1 MKFIKIK
8 VKNFKSY
15 TDLEIDFN
23 KLNYII
29 GGNAS
34 GKSNFVNILKFF
46 NDIIYYGLDD
56 AVLLQG
62 GIKYIFNANSEKDS
76 NIVLEYELD
85 FEDEKNRTFDIFSD
99 IVEQKMYL
107 PRKMYYVLE
116 IKPNGN
122 GNGYKIRNEKLEITV
137 DEMLKKKKGK
147 KSNSNRK
154 KSYDIFIK
162 RGPDKNVI
170 DNFDEFKLG
179 EIDSLFNIDRAI
191 QIAKRDDDLL
201 IRSFIV
207 SFGLLFRYDTKI
219 KIFNFDVNLLK
230 SPSNIAARGEL
241 EEDGSN
247 LVNVIQQ
254 LLKNKSNKEK
264 LKLIL
269 KTVLPFIDDITVE
282 NSFNKSLFF
291 KVKESY
297 NKNEFPS
304 SMLSDGTV
312 NILALIV
319 ALYFQDDN
327 EIIVLEEP
335 ERNIHPKML
344 KNIVT
349 FLEEVSSNKQ
359 IFVTT
364 HNPYIVKYANLD
376 DVILVSRNENG
387 ISCAARPSNDNNV
400 KQFLK
405 SDLGIEDLFV
415 DGVL

>member
-15 TDLEIDFN
+15 TDLEINFN

-46 NDIIYYGLDD
+46 NDIMYYGLED

-62 GIKYIFNANSEKDS
+62 GIKYIVNANSIKDS
-76 NIVLEYELD
+76 SVVLEYEMD
-85 FEDEKNRTFDIFSD
+85 FEEERNKTFELLSDLVEKGA
-99 IVEQKMYL
+99 YL
-107 PRKMYYVLE
+107 PSKMYYVLE
-116 IKPNGN
+116 IKPHINGT
-122 GNGYKIRNEKLEITV
+122 GYKIKREMLKITI
-137 DEMLKKKKGK
+137 DEVLKKKKK
-147 KSNSNRK
+147 EMSVSKIN
-154 KSYDIFIK
+154 KSYEFFVEKGLDGKI
-162 RGPDKNVI
+162 I
-170 DNFDEFKLG
+170 DNLN
-179 EIDSLFNIDRAI
+179 SLNLEKYDNFINIDRAI
-191 QIAKRDDDLL
+191 KIAKMNDDLL
-201 IRSFIV
+201 IRSFI
-207 SFGLLFRYDTKI
+207 SYGLFFRYGTSI

-230 SPSNIAARGEL
+230 SSSNIAARREL

-254 LLKNKSNKEK
+254 LLKSKSNKDK
-264 LKLIL
+264 LKMIL
-269 KTVLPFIDDITVE
+269 KTVLPFIDEITVE

-319 ALYFQDDN
+319 ALYFQEDN
-327 EIIVLEEP
+327 GIIVLEEP

-344 KNIVT
+344 KNIVA
-349 FLEEVSSNKQ
+349 FLEEVSSKKQ
-359 IFVTT
+359 IFITT

-376 DVILVSRNENG
+376 DVILVSRNANG
-387 ISCAARPSNDNNV
+387 ISCASRPSNDNNV
-400 KQFLK
+400 KLFLR